1 VSRVQAWLL
10 AARPPTLWA
19 AVAPVLVGGGLAADD
34 GVFRWD
40 VFVVTMAASVLINVG
55 VNFANDA
62 SDARRGVDNAERIGP
77 TRAVASGLIPARTMW
92 GGVAAA
98 FALASACGIY
108 LTTVAGWPI
117 LAIGVASLLAALG
130 YTGGPFP
137 YGYRGLGEVF
147 VFLFF
152 GLVATVGS
160 RFAHDATAP
169 LDAWLLAI
177 PVGMLVTAILVANNV
192 RDIDTDRTM
201 GKRTLAVMLG
211 RPATRHLY
219 AVLVLGGFPC
229 DCGGRRPPG
238 DPSGAD
244 GLPGD
249 GRAAPHRGPQRHRP
263 TPRSGRSP
271 AHPGSSALD
280 EVGHHQDVPIVLGH
294 LAVAEPQVEVDGR
307 IPL

>member
-1 VSRVQAWLL
+1 MSRVQAWLL

-19 AVAPVLVGGGLAADD
+19 AVAPVLVGGGLASDD

-40 VFVVTMAASVLINVG
+40 VFVVTMTASVLINVG

-77 TRAVASGLIPARTMW
+77 PRAVASGLIPARTMW
-92 GGVAAA
+92 GGVVAA
-98 FALASACGIY
+98 FALATACGIY

-117 LAIGVASLLAALG
+117 LVIGAASLLAALG

-152 GLVATVGS
+152 GLAATVGS

-192 RDIDTDRTM
+192 RDVDTDRTM

-219 AVLVLGGFPC
+219 AVLVLGAFPLIA
-229 DCGGRRPPG
+229 GYAVAGWAPG
-238 DPSGAD
+238 LTAIAVG
-244 GLPGD
+244 
-249 GRAAPHRGPQRHRP
+249 AAPLAIPPVLTIYRETEGPP
-263 TPRSGRSP
+263 LIG
-271 AHPGSSALD
+271 ALKATARLHAL
-280 EVGHHQDVPIVLGH
+280 VGALLALG
-294 LAVAEPQVEVDGR
+294 AVF
-307 IPL
+307 